1 LMDNTDFK
9 ASNSART
16 PYSGFSFT
24 LNNCIINWNLS
35 QQNPTASSS
44 TEPECI
50 AQPR

>member
-1 LMDNTDFK
+1 MDNTDFK

-24 LNNCIINWNLS
+24 LNNSIINWNIS
-35 QQNPTASSS
+35 QQKSTASSS
-44 TEPECI
+44 AEPECI